1 MLSKR
6 PTARPDATLF
16 PAAACQLAE
25 IRGILKV
32 FPIPEDDGPRP
43 DLPDKQAWTGAAL
56 SQIDDL
62 HTLGFTQSQCL
73 EAVTATGTLDRDA
86 LIEWLLLHLAPKD
99 IPRVFALQSASESGD
114 VAVLRKADPAARE
127 SACALGAM
135 AREAPEPRGP
145 ALQELKAEAA
155 AHEPASDQKAW
166 ILQHL
171 EAAGSSS
178 GDSDDSRSRSSS
190 SSVEDWEVWGA
201 PEEVAARRAQ
211 RSRAEQLG
219 ALSRG
224 ELAAQLGREL
234 QEALRAG
241 AKAKGSRDSAGQRTA
256 GEAIRRVKAEI
267 AAFALSPE
275 ELDAGARPASPDPVA
290 KGVEIGTPPSAQH
303 PAVPPEDD
311 WVVLGEDSGSEASGA
326 EDKVEPG
333 PKAPFQAAPQAA
345 PESRP
350 PQDEPVFDLFG
361 EVGDEAGK
369 EPMPR
374 RQGQPPSRL
383 LASLPPPPVPQ
394 RGAKGGA
401 KAQAAPAKRG
411 ANAQAASGGPLVQ
424 TPKQALARYCQ
435 SQGLAAPRY
444 EKLQAGGGRND
455 GEGGIRYSVT
465 LEQLLPGK
473 PTPKKVT
480 TRCQLA
486 VFEDGWDTIEE
497 AQHAVATRALYLTTP
512 ESLGLWQKLPPDHR
526 EMWFQWVDR
535 ADAGLDTLNLGDE
548 EELSNLQARLESV
561 YSDLHAQERARRL
574 ADAVPGEGGPST
586 RGGSSRSQLP
596 NPEWVARES
605 ARLRRQRA
613 DWLASDAGRAWASR
627 RAQLPIHPLGP
638 RLTAALEAGDVAIV
652 ASETGSGKTTQVPQF
667 LLDAAIDLH
676 RGTATSVV
684 CTQPRRIAATSVA
697 ARVAAERGEAA
708 PGQPGGQVGYQVR
721 FDSAMTASTRILFCT
736 TGILLRR
743 LASDPQLESVSHV
756 VVDEVHERSMEG
768 DFLMALLR
776 DMAAARRAAGR
787 PLKLVLM
794 SATLDFGALSE
805 YFGGAPVLSSPG
817 RTFPVTQRYLEDAYE
832 ATGYAL
838 AEDSHCALRA
848 GSDAALRARQ
858 AAIRRA
864 AAGSQGVLA
873 QGWGDDGARPGAVLN
888 PHYHP
893 GLYGHLSPV
902 TIRNLKR
909 VDEEALDL
917 DLAEALVEHIAEKG
931 AAGAILVFLPGMAE
945 ISALQDRLARES
957 VDRAPGSRLVL
968 PLHSSTPADEQR
980 LAFRPAPEGTRKIVL
995 ATNIAETSVTIEDVV
1010 HVVDCGRLNER
1021 RYDAAARTSV
1031 LARAWV
1037 SRASAAQRRGRA
1049 GRVRPGE
1056 AWALYTRDRAERRL
1070 RAHQAPEMER
1080 VPLEELV
1087 LTVHTL
1093 GLGPAAGMLAR
1104 VLQPPPARSV
1114 DAALRT
1120 LRDIGALGA
1129 DERLL
1134 PLGAA
1139 LGALPLDARVAR
1151 VLLVG
1156 LAAGCAA
1163 PAASAA
1169 ACLAHAAP
1177 WLEAGAA
1184 AAAAAAASGLALA
1197 AGRQSDHLAAAAALG
1212 EWVREGA
1219 TRGPGAAAA
1228 LARRRRLAP
1237 PTLRA
1242 LGELRAQY
1250 AALLADLG
1258 WAPRSAARRDRATWL
1273 DDAAAPWNR
1282 HARKPAV
1289 VAAALAWALKPALAV
1304 AEPPGTAESGARPQ
1318 WRDVSGEVAV
1328 HPSSV
1333 IHPLTHTTLH
1343 HPFVTFLDKMRT
1355 SRTFLRDC
1363 TVVSPLA
1370 VLLFGDGLR
1379 LHPEVGAATL
1389 DGDIRIRVPAVTG
1402 ALVKQLRLGLEAM
1415 LSSMAGRRDKA
1426 PTPAE
1431 LALVDAA
1438 AMLLQAEDGARSWG

>member
-1 MLSKR
+1 MLTKR

-73 EAVTATGTLDRDA
+73 EAVTAMGTLDRDA

-114 VAVLRKADPAARE
+114 VAVLHKADPAARE
-127 SACALGAM
+127 SARALGAM

-275 ELDAGARPASPDPVA
+275 ELDVGARPASPDPVA
-290 KGVEIGTPPSAQH
+290 KGAVETGTPPSAQH

-350 PQDEPVFDLFG
+350 PQDEPVFDLF
-361 EVGDEAGK
+361 
-369 EPMPR
+369 
-374 RQGQPPSRL
+374 
-383 LASLPPPPVPQ
+383 VPQ

-401 KAQAAPAKRG
+401 RARAAPAKRG
-411 ANAQAASGGPLVQ
+411 AKALAASVGPPVQ

-486 VFEDGWDTIEE
+486 VLEDGWDTIEE

-526 EMWFQWVDR
+526 EM
-535 ADAGLDTLNLGDE
+535 DE

-574 ADAVPGEGGPST
+574 ADVVPGEGGPSA

-596 NPEWVARES
+596 DPEWVARES

-667 LLDAAIDLH
+667 LLDAAIDLL

-743 LASDPQLESVSHV
+743 LASDPQLDSVSHV

-776 DMAAARRAAGR
+776 DMAAARRAVGR

-931 AAGAILVFLPGMAE
+931 TAGAILVFLPGMAE

-980 LAFRPAPEGTRKIVL
+980 LAFLPAPEGTRKIVL

-1010 HVVDCGRLNER
+1010 HV
-1021 RYDAAARTSV
+1021 
-1031 LARAWV
+1031 
-1037 SRASAAQRRGRA
+1037 
-1049 GRVRPGE
+1049 
-1056 AWALYTRDRAERRL
+1056 
-1070 RAHQAPEMER
+1070 
-1080 VPLEELV
+1080 
-1087 LTVHTL
+1087 
-1093 GLGPAAGMLAR
+1093 
-1104 VLQPPPARSV
+1104 
-1114 DAALRT
+1114 
-1120 LRDIGALGA
+1120 
-1129 DERLL
+1129 
-1134 PLGAA
+1134 
-1139 LGALPLDARVAR
+1139 
-1151 VLLVG
+1151 
-1156 LAAGCAA
+1156 
-1163 PAASAA
+1163 
-1169 ACLAHAAP
+1169 
-1177 WLEAGAA
+1177 
-1184 AAAAAAASGLALA
+1184 
-1197 AGRQSDHLAAAAALG
+1197 
-1212 EWVREGA
+1212 
-1219 TRGPGAAAA
+1219 
-1228 LARRRRLAP
+1228 
-1237 PTLRA
+1237 
-1242 LGELRAQY
+1242 
-1250 AALLADLG
+1250 
-1258 WAPRSAARRDRATWL
+1258 
-1273 DDAAAPWNR
+1273 
-1282 HARKPAV
+1282 
-1289 VAAALAWALKPALAV
+1289 PALAV
-1304 AEPPGTAESGARPQ
+1304 AEPPGTAETGGSCARPR

-1389 DGDIRIRVPAVTG
+1389 DGDIRIRQANTLRFVVGCGNQAREVPAVTG
-1402 ALVKQLRLGLEAM
+1402 ALVKQVRLGLEAM
-1415 LSSMAGRRDKA
+1415 LSSMAGRQDKA

-1438 AMLLQAEDGARSWG
+1438 AMLLQAEDGVRSWG

>member
-1 MLSKR
+1 MLTKR

-25 IRGILKV
+25 IRGILK
-32 FPIPEDDGPRP
+32 DDGPRP

-73 EAVTATGTLDRDA
+73 EAVTAMGTLDRDA

-114 VAVLRKADPAARE
+114 VAVLHKADPAARE
-127 SACALGAM
+127 SARALGAM

-275 ELDAGARPASPDPVA
+275 ELDVGARPASPDPVA
-290 KGVEIGTPPSAQH
+290 KGAVETGTPPSAQH

-361 EVGDEAGK
+361 E
-369 EPMPR
+369 
-374 RQGQPPSRL
+374 
-383 LASLPPPPVPQ
+383 
-394 RGAKGGA
+394 
-401 KAQAAPAKRG
+401 
-411 ANAQAASGGPLVQ
+411 

-486 VFEDGWDTIEE
+486 VLEDGWDTIEE

-526 EMWFQWVDR
+526 EM
-535 ADAGLDTLNLGDE
+535 DE

-574 ADAVPGEGGPST
+574 ADVVPGEGGPSA

-596 NPEWVARES
+596 DPEWVARES

-667 LLDAAIDLH
+667 LLDAAIDLL

-743 LASDPQLESVSHV
+743 LASDPQLDSVSHV
-756 VVDEVHERSMEG
+756 VVDE
-768 DFLMALLR
+768 
-776 DMAAARRAAGR
+776 
-787 PLKLVLM
+787 LVLM

-858 AAIRRA
+858 AAIWRA
-864 AAGSQGVLA
+864 GAGSQGVLA

-931 AAGAILVFLPGMAE
+931 TAGAILVFLPGMAE

-980 LAFRPAPEGTRKIVL
+980 LAFLPAPEGTRKIVL

-1021 RYDAAARTSV
+1021 RYDAAARTS
-1031 LARAWV
+1031 
-1037 SRASAAQRRGRA
+1037 
-1049 GRVRPGE
+1049 
-1056 AWALYTRDRAERRL
+1056 
-1070 RAHQAPEMER
+1070 
-1080 VPLEELV
+1080 
-1087 LTVHTL
+1087 
-1093 GLGPAAGMLAR
+1093 
-1104 VLQPPPARSV
+1104 
-1114 DAALRT
+1114 
-1120 LRDIGALGA
+1120 
-1129 DERLL
+1129 
-1134 PLGAA
+1134 
-1139 LGALPLDARVAR
+1139 
-1151 VLLVG
+1151 
-1156 LAAGCAA
+1156 
-1163 PAASAA
+1163 
-1169 ACLAHAAP
+1169 
-1177 WLEAGAA
+1177 
-1184 AAAAAAASGLALA
+1184 
-1197 AGRQSDHLAAAAALG
+1197 
-1212 EWVREGA
+1212 
-1219 TRGPGAAAA
+1219 
-1228 LARRRRLAP
+1228 
-1237 PTLRA
+1237 
-1242 LGELRAQY
+1242 
-1250 AALLADLG
+1250 
-1258 WAPRSAARRDRATWL
+1258 
-1273 DDAAAPWNR
+1273 
-1282 HARKPAV
+1282 PAV

-1304 AEPPGTAESGARPQ
+1304 AEPPGTAETGGSCARPR

-1389 DGDIRIRVPAVTG
+1389 DGDIRIRQANTLRFVVGCGNQAREVPAVTG
-1402 ALVKQLRLGLEAM
+1402 ALVKQVRLGLEAM
-1415 LSSMAGRRDKA
+1415 LSSMAGRQDKA

-1438 AMLLQAEDGARSWG
+1438 AMLLQAEDGVRSWG